1 MSWAIQSCIL
11 EDGCRLSAQMSPPS
25 LATWSGSNPCATGL
39 SSTRVNVSHDEKSSV
54 VASVWSR
61 ANWWTRVRRQEFQ
74 NEYGRSKPGSAPLNA
89 TPTTSLSEA
98 LKGRTWMFA
107 YQQACDG

>member
-1 MSWAIQSCIL
+1 M
-11 EDGCRLSAQMSPPS
+11 
-25 LATWSGSNPCATGL
+25 
-39 SSTRVNVSHDEKSSV
+39 NVSHDEKRSV

-89 TPTTSLSEA
+89 TPMAALSEA
-98 LKGRTWMFA
+98 LEYRAVMRA
-107 YQQACDG
+107 YQQACDGWVGHR